1 MNRTSLYYI
10 DPVIIRALNKSDLRR
25 KVLFYL
31 DSIYPNYTYLSEMAR
46 AIKSDPSNVLGCLRG
61 MGNRYNGNSSLI
73 ELGLVEVIERGGY
86 KYYRLTE
93 YGKEVVKYSRDYYRM
108 Y

>member
-1 MNRTSLYYI
+1 MSREIYYI
-10 DPVIIRALNKSDLRR
+10 DPTIIRALNKSELRR

-31 DSIYPNYTYLSEMAR
+31 DQIFPNPTYLSELAR
-46 AIKSDPSNVLGCLRG
+46 GIRSDPANVLGCLKG

-73 ELGLVEVIERGGY
+73 ELGLVEAVEKNNF
-86 KYYRLTE
+86 KYYALTK
-93 YGKEVVKYSRDYYRM
+93 YGKEVVKYSKDYYKP